1 MSDIARHIERIRQ
14 ELPAGTR
21 LVAVSKFHTAET
33 IMEAYEAGQRI
44 FGESRVQ
51 ELVEKYEVL
60 PKDIEWHFIG
70 HLQTNKVKYIV
81 PFITLIHSV
90 DSEKLLSVIE
100 SEAAKCGRVVD
111 CLLEI
116 HVAQEDSKYGFTPDS
131 CRELLQGGSSE
142 KYPHVRICGLMGMA
156 TNDTLTAGMPN
167 HVRICG
173 LMGMA
178 TQTDDEDCIEREFS
192 ALKKLFDE
200 VKGSSSVDSSAFC
213 ELSMGMSHDYPLALR
228 HGSTLV
234 RIGTSIFGER
244 VYSCF

>member
-1 MSDIARHIERIRQ
+1 MNEIAQHIANIRQ

-21 LVAVSKFHTAET
+21 LVAVSKFHPAEAL
-33 IMEAYEAGQRI
+33 MEAYESGQRI

-51 ELVEKYEVL
+51 ELVGKYEAL

-81 PFITLIHSV
+81 PFISLIHSV
-90 DSEKLLSVIE
+90 DSEKLLGVID

-116 HVAQEDSKYGFTPDS
+116 HVAREESKYGFIPES
-131 CRELLQGGSSE
+131 CREWLSGKPLGR
-142 KYPHVRICGLMGMA
+142 YPHVRVCGLMGMA
-156 TNDTLTAGMPN
+156 TL
-167 HVRICG
+167 
-173 LMGMA
+173 
-178 TQTDDEDCIEREFS
+178 TDDEAEVDREFGE
-192 ALKKLFDE
+192 LKSLFDE
-200 VKGSSSVDSSAFC
+200 LRTSGTVDAAAFT
-213 ELSMGMSHDYPLALR
+213 ELSMGMSHDYRLALR

-244 VYSCF
+244 VY